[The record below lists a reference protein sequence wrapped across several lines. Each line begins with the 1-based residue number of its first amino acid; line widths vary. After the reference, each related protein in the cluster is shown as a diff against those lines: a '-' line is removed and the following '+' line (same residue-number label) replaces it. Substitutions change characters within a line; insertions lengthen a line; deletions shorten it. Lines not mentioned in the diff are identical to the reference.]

1 MNHEQD
7 APQVPKAHKDGYVS
21 TIVYAA
27 VGLIILVLVAAAF
40 LTGDGGRPQQGD
52 PAPDFALEL
61 LDGSH
66 ISLSDLRSQVVVLNF
81 WASWCGP
88 CRREAPAL
96 QQVWETYEAKG
107 VVFLGV
113 SYRDAKG
120 ASQDFIDAF
129 GITYRNG
136 FDARGQISRAYGVTA
151 VPETFVID
159 RQGRIVWS
167 HIGEIEAETLV
178 QQLEQLE
185 GM

>member
-7 APQVPKAHKDGYVS
+7 APQVPKVRKDGHVS
-21 TIVYAA
+21 MIFYAV
-27 VGLIILVLVAAAF
+27 VGLIILVLVVAAF
-40 LTGDGGRPQQGD
+40 LTGGGGRPQQGE
-52 PAPDFALEL
+52 PAPDFTLEL
-61 LDGSH
+61 LDGSQ
-66 ISLSDLRSQVVVLNF
+66 ISLSDLRGQVVVLNF
-81 WASWCGP
+81 WASWCAP
-88 CRREAPAL
+88 CRSEAPAL
-96 QQVWETYEAKG
+96 QQVWEMYEDEG
-107 VVFLGV
+107 VVLLGV

-151 VPETFVID
+151 VPETYVID
-159 RQGRIVWS
+159 RQGKMVWS
-167 HIGEIEAETLV
+167 HIGEIEAEALI